1 MKKLLLI
8 LVLGCSITANL
19 HAYISP
25 SHYHLCDTISV
36 EEMTDLVIGVAADF
50 LEISAESIDGDSN
63 VAELCGNNQST
74 QAMLILK
81 WGDIPR
87 LPLDLETYLAYETI
101 TGVSIALTLIYCAPD

>member
-1 MKKLLLI
+1 M
-8 LVLGCSITANL
+8 

-50 LEISAESIDGDSN
+50 LEIAAESIDGDSN

-74 QAMLILK
+74 QAMLIIK
-81 WGDIPR
+81 WGDIPH
-87 LPLDLETYLAYETI
+87 LPLNLEEYLAYETI
-101 TGVSIALTLIYCAPD
+101 TEVSIALTLIYNDPN